1 MSTSSEVPSSSSS
14 QGESRSVSALN
25 EEIQSTRMLLNGL
38 IATVLVAT
46 IGINIIL
53 FKQMRTLRSAT
64 AEAVPQFEAGVKKF
78 NEGEA
83 VQIKGLINQLIVFSK
98 TNPDFAEILNK
109 YGINSA
115 SVSKESPVV
124 SPAPGK

>member
-1 MSTSSEVPSSSSS
+1 M
-14 QGESRSVSALN
+14 R
-25 EEIQSTRMLLNGL
+25 
-38 IATVLVAT
+38 
-46 IGINIIL
+46 IL
-53 FKQMRTLRSAT
+53 RGAN
-64 AEAVPQFEAGVKKF
+64 AEAIPQFEAAAKNF

-98 TNPDFAEILNK
+98 TNPDFAEILTK
-109 YGINSA
+109 YGISSA